1 MQLYLLPHRV
11 DATLAHHERQ
21 RQLARLQVPVAR
33 LRGLRRLQ
41 RLRLQRLQRLRLQR
55 LQRLQRLCGLERL
68 GELYWRWLQGL

>member
-41 RLRLQRLQRLRLQR
+41 RLRLQRLQRL
-55 LQRLQRLCGLERL
+55 QRLCGLERL